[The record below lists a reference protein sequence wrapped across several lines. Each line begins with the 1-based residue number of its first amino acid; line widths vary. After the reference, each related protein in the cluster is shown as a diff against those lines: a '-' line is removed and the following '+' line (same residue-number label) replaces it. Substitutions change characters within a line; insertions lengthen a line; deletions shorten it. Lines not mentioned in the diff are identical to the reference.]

1 MLEQSKVDKM
11 NNVIADYIIKRVE
24 MLSPLA
30 ASDELSTIAQLAR
43 VVNDA
48 PKTIHMSSAVI
59 GKPIKLGKCKKR
71 KKKYK

>member
-24 MLSPLA
+24 ILSPLA
-30 ASDELSTIAQLAR
+30 APSELSTIAKLAR

-48 PKTIHMSSAVI
+48 PKTISMTGVAI
-59 GKPIKLGKCKKR
+59 GGPLKPYKRKKR
-71 KKKYK
+71 KKYK